1 LVGAVSTV
9 RLLENSLTGSDIDQA
24 IRREGLFGVI
34 LVFQSLTFTRNHFHT
49 WPVFGLG
56 AMKQGSN
63 VQSHE
68 LEDGRTA
75 IELEST
81 MFDSKE
87 TSRPRSFC
95 IIWKGFNDLHNWRSP
110 CTRKRAYMDPLILG
124 KVPLSQIFTFQTLQG
139 ACLPCILPWE

>member
-1 LVGAVSTV
+1 M
-9 RLLENSLTGSDIDQA
+9 ENSLTESDIDQA
-24 IRREGLFGVI
+24 IRREGLLRVI
-34 LVFQSLTFTRNHFHT
+34 LVFQYLMSTGNHFHT

-56 AMKQGSN
+56 AMRQGSN

-75 IELEST
+75 IELESTT

-110 CTRKRAYMDPLILG
+110 CA
-124 KVPLSQIFTFQTLQG
+124 
-139 ACLPCILPWE
+139 